1 MRYGVVWALSLS
13 LVGCATSRLPEE
25 ARGRATLIRPSD
37 ADLTDLISY
46 RTLTRG
52 DFKADAPPPSLSHP
66 ERMGALTCGYV
77 MPAPETQA
85 MVSHIRQPDG
95 TFRYEGSVRNLGF
108 RAVMNR
114 NCSWW
119 NDDFPS
125 FSSEYVLEHEQIHFA
140 IVEIGAR
147 RANERA
153 DEIARSIRSRG
164 RDYRA
169 AGEKTQGKFEAALG
183 RLTEQIMNR
192 HTRFDEDTSLGH
204 FPEKQREWL
213 ERIERELAETSP

>member
-1 MRYGVVWALSLS
+1 MAWIFFAVSLS
-13 LVGCATSRLPEE
+13 LAGCATSRLPEE
-25 ARGRATLIRPSD
+25 AKGRATLIRPSE

-46 RTLTRG
+46 RTLTRR
-52 DFKADAPPPSLSHP
+52 DFKANAPPRSLSHP

-85 MVSHIRQPDG
+85 MVSHTRQPDG

-125 FSSEYVLEHEQIHFA
+125 TSSEYVLEHEQIHFA

-147 RANERA
+147 RANARS
-153 DEIARSIRSRG
+153 DEIARSARSRAA
-164 RDYRA
+164 DYRA
-169 AGEKTQGKFEAALG
+169 AGENAQKKFEDAL
-183 RLTEQIMNR
+183 RQVTEQIMDR
-192 HTRFDEDTSLGH
+192 HNRFDEDTSLGH

-213 ERIERELAETSP
+213 ERIERELAETAP